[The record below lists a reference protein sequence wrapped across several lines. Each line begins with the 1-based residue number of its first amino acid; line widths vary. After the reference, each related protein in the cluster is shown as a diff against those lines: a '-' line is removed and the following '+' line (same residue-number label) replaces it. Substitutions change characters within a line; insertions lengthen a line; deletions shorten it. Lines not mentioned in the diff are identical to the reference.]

1 MGVWPPFFG
10 KAERMALKT
19 NWVPMRWP
27 DAWTEPAML
36 DLLKDTSFDC
46 LVASA
51 GLVEE
56 RARKAGLAVVR
67 IGERGAGGGEVV
79 PVIPSA
85 PRSGVVHAPSSPIV
99 AFTENVWPSLK
110 LSAKEDRDA
119 ADTGPTGVPWVESN
133 GWFVRMARTLAPG
146 RTIWIVADPPEE
158 KSLRR
163 AEFYALAVSDAAA
176 YGGRWVVSLD
186 NELAAGLA
194 SGNREALT
202 AWKRIV
208 AAAAFHKKQAPW
220 ADFRPFGVLGVLS
233 DFAGDNEFTAT
244 EAVNLVNRRNLAFR
258 VLNRAQGAEL
268 SLEGLKAVL
277 YLDRQAPEGALRK
290 KLLALVR
297 GGGLVIGTPSCL
309 PLTEGA
315 KPADQIHV
323 RFRLW
328 ALGAGRIAVAKE
340 DFADPYV
347 LASDT
352 HVLLSRRHD
361 LLRVWN
367 GSPTITYYAGSPD
380 ARRAVVHILN
390 YSAQPVEFM
399 SVRVMQPYRS
409 ARLWTA
415 GGEPP
420 APLKVIPA
428 DGAAEFHLPPIGPYA
443 AIELEA

>member
-1 MGVWPPFFG
+1 
-10 KAERMALKT
+10 MAL
-19 NWVPMRWP
+19 NPEWLPMRWP
-27 DAWTEPAML
+27 GSWAEPAML
-36 DLLKDTSFDC
+36 DLLKDTPFDC

-51 GLVEE
+51 RPVVD

-67 IGERGAGGGEVV
+67 IGERAAGGGEAG
-79 PVIPSA
+79 PVIPVA
-85 PRSGVVHAPSSPIV
+85 PRSSVAHAPSSPIV
-99 AFTENVWPSLK
+99 AFTENVWPSIK
-110 LSAKEDRDA
+110 LSAKEDRDV
-119 ADTGPTGVPWVESN
+119 ADTGPTGMPWVESN
-133 GWFVRMARTLAPG
+133 GWFVRMARALAPG

-186 NELAAGLA
+186 NELAAGVA
-194 SGNREALT
+194 SGNREALA
-202 AWKRIV
+202 AWKKIS
-208 AAAAFHKKQAPW
+208 AAAAFHKRQAAW

-244 EAVNLVNRRNLAFR
+244 EAVNLINRRNLGFHI
-258 VLNRAQGAEL
+258 LNRTRGAEL

-277 YLDRQAPEGALRK
+277 YLDRQAPEGALRG
-290 KLLALVR
+290 KLLAFVR
-297 GGGLVIGTPSCL
+297 GGGLVVGAPSCMT
-309 PLTEGA
+309 LTEGA
-315 KPADQIHV
+315 KPSDQTHV

-328 ALGAGRIAVAKE
+328 TLGSGRIAIAKE
-340 DFADPYV
+340 EFADPYV

-367 GSPTITYYAGSPD
+367 GSPAITYYAGSPD
-380 ARRAVVHILN
+380 GRRAVVHILN

-428 DGAAEFHLPPIGPYA
+428 DGEAEFHLPPVGPYA